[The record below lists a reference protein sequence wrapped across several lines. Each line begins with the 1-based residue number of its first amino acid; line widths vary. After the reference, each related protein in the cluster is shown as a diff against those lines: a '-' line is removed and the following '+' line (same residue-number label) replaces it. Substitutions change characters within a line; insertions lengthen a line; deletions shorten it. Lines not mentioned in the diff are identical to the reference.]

1 MDDTQQ
7 VPPMSKLTAKE
18 IHQIVY
24 GFGHLHL
31 VPHTELLLKLEPYI
45 IAKIKEFSGDQLNQL
60 AMYFVRLQSGTE
72 IFLKRLFVELSLVQQ
87 TAYFKSQA
95 ELLNVLDPKIINRKG
110 IKLDLTLEVR
120 TIAKEMM
127 KKLS

>member
-1 MDDTQQ
+1 
-7 VPPMSKLTAKE
+7 
-18 IHQIVY
+18 
-24 GFGHLHL
+24 
-31 VPHTELLLKLEPYI
+31 LEPYI
-45 IAKIKEFSGDQLNQL
+45 IAKIKEFSGDQLNQV

>member
-1 MDDTQQ
+1 
-7 VPPMSKLTAKE
+7 
-18 IHQIVY
+18 
-24 GFGHLHL
+24 
-31 VPHTELLLKLEPYI
+31 
-45 IAKIKEFSGDQLNQL
+45 
-60 AMYFVRLQSGTE
+60 
-72 IFLKRLFVELSLVQQ
+72 LKRLFVELSLVQQ

>member
-1 MDDTQQ
+1 M
-7 VPPMSKLTAKE
+7 
-18 IHQIVY
+18 
-24 GFGHLHL
+24 
-31 VPHTELLLKLEPYI
+31 EPYI
-45 IAKIKEFSGDQLNQL
+45 IAKVKEFSGDQLNQL
-60 AMYFVRLQSGTE
+60 SMYFVRLQSGTE

-87 TAYFKSQA
+87 TASFKSQA
-95 ELLNVLDPKIINRKG
+95 ELLNVLDPQIINRKG